1 MSAKPRASGG
11 RLPDVSS
18 SVFSASGVLLVLAV
32 ALLLKWA
39 YGFDRRRR
47 PDVVAQVLAR
57 DVLEERPDPA
67 FPRDPVLLRQR
78 NDMISTPSPAPEGA
92 VLTPEADEA
101 EQPRRDGVTVPRRTR
116 SAASSA
122 PATGSGLRRGRVGV
136 ALGALACLALGLI
149 GLVLAPFTALTWPL
163 PAFLLI
169 LGLGCLAGLRWLALT
184 ERTRTTVRTRP
195 VREVEDLP
203 TGTASDA
210 GASRPSARTAAEPFD
225 LQSGEARSAAPAE
238 ATRETASGPT
248 PSGAAASSDEDARAQ
263 REMLREQARRVAAG
277 HGDFV
282 PRDATWEPVAVPR
295 PTYMDAPEA
304 QRPAPAPLSQP
315 AAPRSTTRSLAEAEA
330 KGRGALDLDDV
341 LTRRRA

>member
-78 NDMISTPSPAPEGA
+78 NDMISTPSLAPEGA

-101 EQPRRDGVTVPRRTR
+101 EQSRRDGVTVPRRPRPTA
-116 SAASSA
+116 STAA
-122 PATGSGLRRGRVGV
+122 ATGSGLRRGRVGV

-169 LGLGCLAGLRWLALT
+169 LGLGALAGLRWLALT
-184 ERTRTTVRTRP
+184 ERTRTAGRTRP

-203 TGTASDA
+203 TGTSSDA

-225 LQSGEARSAAPAE
+225 LQSGEARGAAPAE
-238 ATRETASGPT
+238 ATREAASGPT
-248 PSGAAASSDEDARAQ
+248 PSGAAASSAADARAQ

-277 HGDFV
+277 HGEFV
-282 PRDATWEPVAVPR
+282 PCDATWEPVAVPR

>member
-169 LGLGCLAGLRWLALT
+169 LGLGALAGLRWLALT
-184 ERTRTTVRTRP
+184 ERTRTAGRTRP

-203 TGTASDA
+203 TGTSSDA
-210 GASRPSARTAAEPFD
+210 GASCPSARTAAEPFD
-225 LQSGEARSAAPAE
+225 LQSGEARGAAPAE
-238 ATRETASGPT
+238 ATREAASGPT
-248 PSGAAASSDEDARAQ
+248 PSSAAASSAADARAQ

-277 HGDFV
+277 HGEFV
-282 PRDATWEPVAVPR
+282 PCDATWEPVAVPR

>member
-1 MSAKPRASGG
+1 M
-11 RLPDVSS
+11 
-18 SVFSASGVLLVLAV
+18 FSASGVLLVLAV
-32 ALLLKWA
+32 GLLLKWA

-92 VLTPEADEA
+92 VLTPATEEP
-101 EQPRRDGVTVPRRTR
+101 EQPRRDGVTVPRRPR
-116 SAASSA
+116 PAAFSA
-122 PATGSGLRRGRVGV
+122 PATGTGLRRGRVGV
-136 ALGALACLALGLI
+136 AVGALICLALGLL
-149 GLVLAPFTALTWPL
+149 GLLLAPFTALSWPL
-163 PAFLLI
+163 PMFLLI

-184 ERTRTTVRTRP
+184 ERTRAHGAARTRP
-195 VREVEDLP
+195 ASGVEDLP
-203 TGTASDA
+203 ARVDSDA
-210 GASRPSARTAAEPFD
+210 AAPRRSPRTAAEPFD
-225 LQSGEARSAAPAE
+225 LQSGEVREATAVRESDSTASASAA
-238 ATRETASGPT
+238 
-248 PSGAAASSDEDARAQ
+248 DARAQ

-277 HGDFV
+277 HGEFV
-282 PRDATWEPVAVPR
+282 PCDATWEPVAVPR

>member
-1 MSAKPRASGG
+1 M
-11 RLPDVSS
+11 SS

-32 ALLLKWA
+32 GLLLKWA

-92 VLTPEADEA
+92 VLTPATEEP
-101 EQPRRDGVTVPRRTR
+101 EQPRRDGVTVPRRPR
-116 SAASSA
+116 PAASSA
-122 PATGSGLRRGRVGV
+122 PATGTGLRRGRVGV
-136 ALGALACLALGLI
+136 AVGALICLALGLL
-149 GLVLAPFTALTWPL
+149 GLLLAPFTALSWPL
-163 PAFLLI
+163 PMFLLI

-184 ERTRTTVRTRP
+184 ERTRAHGAARTRP
-195 VREVEDLP
+195 ASGVEDLP
-203 TGTASDA
+203 ARVDSDA
-210 GASRPSARTAAEPFD
+210 AAPRRSPRTAAEPFD
-225 LQSGEARSAAPAE
+225 LQSGEVREATAVRESDSTASASAAD
-238 ATRETASGPT
+238 AS
-248 PSGAAASSDEDARAQ
+248 AQ

-282 PRDATWEPVAVPR
+282 PRDVTWEPVAVPR

-315 AAPRSTTRSLAEAEA
+315 APARSTTRSLAEAEA